1 MKLFVPEAS
10 EWGLVGSFQG
20 WDVAV
25 GKPVAMYTTP
35 EKGWFVAKGV
45 ELYKDD
51 EFKIVKGNTWNTSY
65 GLASPGVLAVDKE
78 VKLQT
83 SNSQNM
89 KPAKNG
95 KFDIYFNGTNIKYE
109 CVEEY
114 TDLIV
119 NIKIDNKANW
129 SPLYITLKNGSTTIV
144 NNATVTGNKY
154 AVSGDYIGES
164 LSYILSNGTKTME
177 GNVSITREGAT
188 INLEETIILLK
199 VQLNTGNAQQWW
211 GNTMK
216 IHVWNTGTSL
226 DTTWPG
232 TEMKNEGNYTWSIQI
247 PSELVGKTINYL
259 VNNGGN
265 WKSNDAKVTIS
276 ANGNTVTGSSIGI
289 D

>member
-1 MKLFVPEAS
+1 M
-10 EWGLVGSFQG
+10 
-20 WDVAV
+20 
-25 GKPVAMYTTP
+25 
-35 EKGWFVAKGV
+35 
-45 ELYKDD
+45 
-51 EFKIVKGNTWNTSY
+51 
-65 GLASPGVLAVDKE
+65 
-78 VKLQT
+78 
-83 SNSQNM
+83 
-89 KPAKNG
+89 
-95 KFDIYFNGTNIKYE
+95 
-109 CVEEY
+109 
-114 TDLIV
+114 
-119 NIKIDNKANW
+119 
-129 SPLYITLKNGSTTIV
+129 KNGSTTIV

-199 VQLNTGNAQQWW
+199 VQLNTANAKQWW